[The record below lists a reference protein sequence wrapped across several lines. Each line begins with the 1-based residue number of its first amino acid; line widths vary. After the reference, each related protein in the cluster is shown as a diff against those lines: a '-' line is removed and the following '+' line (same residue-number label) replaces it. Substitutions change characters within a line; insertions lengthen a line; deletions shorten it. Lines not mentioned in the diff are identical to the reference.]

1 MDVLRPFI
9 KSELHMS
16 TFEIT
21 LSATDLASILATRG
35 TLDSKVSQ
43 VFKERSEAALTMK
56 PAQVTIDFRNLASLD
71 SSAAGMLMFFNYA
84 AKTKCKQ
91 INISNASPGVLQVL
105 NRANLGK
112 LVTIR

>member
-1 MDVLRPFI
+1 
-9 KSELHMS
+9 MS

-21 LSATDLASILATRG
+21 LTASELASILATRG
-35 TLDSKVSQ
+35 TLDSKVSE
-43 VFKERSEAALTMK
+43 VFKEKSNQALDMK
-56 PAQVTIDFRNLASLD
+56 APQVTIDFRNLASLD

-84 AKTKCKQ
+84 AKTKGKQ
-91 INISNASPGVLQVL
+91 ISISNASPGVLQVL